1 MYAQADT
8 KENKNWIQGLPWAV
22 LIAALLTKRG
32 NKPVSISESLG
43 TKPGL
48 SGRAASSIND

>member
-8 KENKNWIQGLPWAV
+8 KENKNRIQGLPWAV

-32 NKPVSISESLG
+32 NKPVSISESLD
-43 TKPGL
+43 KQPVM
-48 SGRAASSIND
+48 